1 MLEGTLAYI
10 GIGANLQDPLAQCRT
25 AIERLSGAAGI
36 TLERISSFYKT
47 KPVIPESA
55 GPEHR
60 KELENQDWFVNA
72 AAEIR
77 TVLSPR
83 DLLKALQLIE
93 NSTGRVRTVRGGP
106 RIIDLDLLLYGQEI
120 VREKELTVPHPEMHR
135 RLFVLEPM
143 CEIASYLI
151 HPVFGV
157 SMRGL
162 KDRLNDQQTVLRY
175 HL

>member
-10 GIGANLQDPLAQCRT
+10 GIGANLKDPLAQCRK
-25 AIERLSGAAGI
+25 AIERLSVVSGI
-36 TLERISSFYKT
+36 KMERVSSFYRT
-47 KPVIPESA
+47 EPVIPESA
-55 GPEHR
+55 DREAR
-60 KELENQDWFVNA
+60 QELENQDWFVNA

-83 DLLKALQLIE
+83 DLLKALQHIE
-93 NSTGRVRTVRGGP
+93 NSIGRVRTVRGGP

-120 VREKELTVPHPEMHR
+120 LEEEGLTVPHPEMHR
-135 RLFVLEPM
+135 RLFVLEPL

-162 KDRLNDQQTVLRY
+162 KERLDDYKTVERY

>member
-1 MLEGTLAYI
+1 MMEGTLAYI
-10 GIGANLQDPLAQCRT
+10 GIGSNLEDPLAQCRK
-25 AIERLSGAAGI
+25 AIEKMSGAEGI
-36 TLERISSFYKT
+36 ALERVSSFYKT

-55 GPEHR
+55 GREHQG
-60 KELENQDWFVNA
+60 ELEKQDWFVNA

-77 TVLSPR
+77 TILSPT
-83 DLLKALQLIE
+83 DLLKELQLIE
-93 NSTGRVRTVRGGP
+93 NSTGRVRTIAGGP

-135 RLFVLEPM
+135 RLFVLEPL
-143 CEIASYLI
+143 CEIASYVI

-162 KDRLNDQQTVLRY
+162 KDRLDEKQTVLRY
-175 HL
+175 HG

>member
-1 MLEGTLAYI
+1 M
-10 GIGANLQDPLAQCRT
+10 
-25 AIERLSGAAGI
+25 
-36 TLERISSFYKT
+36 
-47 KPVIPESA
+47 
-55 GPEHR
+55 
-60 KELENQDWFVNA
+60 
-72 AAEIR
+72 
-77 TVLSPR
+77 
-83 DLLKALQLIE
+83 KALQLIE

>member
-55 GPEHR
+55 GR
-60 KELENQDWFVNA
+60 KQRGELEKQNWFVNA

-83 DLLKALQLIE
+83 DLLKELQHIE
-93 NSTGRVRTVRGGP
+93 NSMGRVRTIKGGP

-120 VREKELTVPHPEMHR
+120 HEEEGLTVPHPEMHR
-135 RLFVLEPM
+135 RLFVLRHFFV
-143 CEIASYLI
+143 AQRSQTL
-151 HPVFGV
+151 
-157 SMRGL
+157 
-162 KDRLNDQQTVLRY
+162 RL
-175 HL
+175 